1 MCFIANGNR
10 GKVGKAA
17 YLENWITKVTPLTA
31 AECAFKVNFDW
42 DEKIGV
48 PGAFIIRNEHGSEFY
63 LKSLTLENVP
73 GKGRVHFDCN
83 SWVYPAGNYK
93 KDRVFFTNKVTILS
107 F

>member
-83 SWVYPAGNYK
+83 SWVYPADKYK